1 MSYGRKSD
9 MVNGRQDGWSHS
21 EDCFLADTILTYIK
35 SGSTQLKAF
44 EEVGRKLSRTAAAC
58 GFRWNSCVRRHYQEE
73 IHQAKLARQKIDN
86 KIVEHKIDNAPDVPK
101 KKPETIASQVDF
113 ETCLKFLQ
121 KLGRKLQEHS
131 FEEYDGIAVENNQL
145 RNTILS
151 IAKERDS
158 LEKQLTEIKA
168 DYQTLLSYF
177 EKARRLAISDTLEEA
192 KTRFQMDQNG
202 NLERV

>member
-1 MSYGRKSD
+1 

-35 SGSTQLKAF
+35 NGSTQLKAF

-58 GFRWNSCVRRHYQEE
+58 GFRWNSYVRRHYQEE
-73 IHQAKLARQKIDN
+73 IHQAKIARQKGEN
-86 KIVEHKIDNAPDVPK
+86 KIVEQKVEEASGVDK
-101 KKPETIASQVDF
+101 KKSDAIAAQIDF

-121 KLGRKLQEHS
+121 RLGRKLQGHS
-131 FEEYDGIAVENNQL
+131 FEEFDGIAVENNQL

-151 IAKERDS
+151 LAKERDV
-158 LEKQLTEIKA
+158 LEKQLAEIK
-168 DYQTLLSYF
+168 DDHQTLLSYF
-177 EKARRLAISDTLEEA
+177 EKARRMAISDTLEGA
-192 KTRFQMDQNG
+192 KTKFQMDQNG